1 MWNFRQKTLNVFSTG
16 LFIVLDENIPGV
28 LPVKITKHQPLPA
41 VPYDIPVFYREKA
54 ALHLA
59 SPPRVS
65 KITLPPRDGFIFR
78 IGNLCVGDI
87 KRVEAACLEFL
98 ASNRRI

>member
-41 VPYDIPVFYREKA
+41 VPYDIPVLYWEKA
-54 ALHLA
+54 GLHLA
-59 SPPRVS
+59 SPP
-65 KITLPPRDGFIFR
+65 TLCPQETASSSG
-78 IGNLCVGDI
+78 
-87 KRVEAACLEFL
+87 LEIS
-98 ASNRRI
+98 ASGT